1 MAQISNI
8 VVKQRR
14 QRKARAMS
22 FQIFITALTILFVV
36 LAFIS
41 IFLML
46 FLLKKETVFCFLQ
59 EETVFFVFYSK
70 RPCLCLFVTE
80 WTE

>member
-1 MAQISNI
+1 MI
-8 VVKQRR
+8 VFQPEDQTCNRR
-14 QRKARAMS
+14 DDHPEVIVFCKEETV
-22 FQIFITALTILFVV
+22 FLF
-36 LAFIS
+36 
-41 IFLML
+41 FLQ
-46 FLLKKETVFCFLQ
+46 KETVFCFLQ